1 MARLG
6 RGLDSLFGG
15 LDDEPEDLTLT
26 PKKKTNDKNEP
37 EKIVE
42 TKVVEK
48 IVEKPVE
55 KIVEKIVEKPVEKI
69 VEKIVEKPVE
79 KIIEKIVEV
88 PTGDP
93 TPREIP
99 LALID
104 RNLSQP
110 RKNFNEGALNE
121 LAQSIKAHGVI
132 QPIILVKNGDRYMIV
147 SGERR
152 FRASKLAGLKTIPAI
167 IKRYTEQEIAEI
179 SLIENLQREDL
190 NPIESAFAIR
200 ELVERF
206 NLTQEE
212 IAEKI
217 GKSRTAVTNTLRLLA
232 LRPEIVKMIERG
244 ELSAGHGKILVG
256 IEDRELQLKTA
267 LMAVQSKASVRELE
281 KYIQN
286 MSNLT
291 EARKRKATYVQSL
304 ELQDFSAQLQH
315 IFSTKATIQGTDR
328 KGKIII
334 EYFSKDDLDRI
345 YNILHR

>member
-1 MARLG
+1 MSSRLG
-6 RGLDSLFGG
+6 RGLDALFGG
-15 LDDEPEDLTLT
+15 IDEEPADLTMT
-26 PKKKTNDKNEP
+26 PKKSTTQKEQKTSAEP
-37 EKIVE
+37 KVVEKIVE
-42 TKVVEK
+42 KIVEK
-48 IVEKPVE
+48 PVERIVEKPVE
-55 KIVEKIVEKPVEKI
+55 KIVEKIVE
-69 VEKIVEKPVE
+69 
-79 KIIEKIVEV
+79 V
-88 PTGDP
+88 PGDP

-99 LALID
+99 IGLID

-110 RKNFNEGALNE
+110 RKNFNESALNE

-132 QPIILVKNGDRYMIV
+132 QPIILVKKGDRYMIV

-152 FRASKLAGLKTIPAI
+152 FRASKLAGLKTIPAV

-190 NPIESAFAIR
+190 NPIESAVAIR

-212 IAEKI
+212 IADKI

-244 ELSAGHGKILVG
+244 ELSAGHGKVLVG

-286 MSNLT
+286 MGNLT
-291 EARKRKATYVQSL
+291 EARKKKANYVQSL
-304 ELQDFSAQLQH
+304 ELQDFTAQIQR
-315 IFSTKATIQGTDR
+315 IFSTKASIQGTDR

>member
-1 MARLG
+1 MSSRLG
-6 RGLDSLFGG
+6 RGLDALFGG
-15 LDDEPEDLTLT
+15 IDDEPADLTMT
-26 PKKKTNDKNEP
+26 PQKSTAQKEQKTSTEP
-37 EKIVE
+37 KVVEKIVE
-42 TKVVEK
+42 KIVEK
-48 IVEKPVE
+48 PVERIVEKPVE
-55 KIVEKIVEKPVEKI
+55 KIVEKIVE
-69 VEKIVEKPVE
+69 
-79 KIIEKIVEV
+79 V
-88 PTGDP
+88 PGDP

-99 LALID
+99 IGLID

-110 RKNFNEGALNE
+110 RKNFNESALNE

-132 QPIILVKNGDRYMIV
+132 QPIILVKKGDRYMIV

-152 FRASKLAGLKTIPAI
+152 FRASKLAGLKTIPAV

-190 NPIESAFAIR
+190 NPIESAVAIR

-212 IAEKI
+212 IADKI

-244 ELSAGHGKILVG
+244 ELSAGHGKVLVG

-286 MSNLT
+286 MGNLT
-291 EARKRKATYVQSL
+291 EARKKKANYVQSL
-304 ELQDFSAQLQH
+304 ELQDFTAQIQR
-315 IFSTKATIQGTDR
+315 IFSTKASIQGTDR

>member
-1 MARLG
+1 MSSRLG
-6 RGLDSLFGG
+6 RGLDALFGG
-15 LDDEPEDLTLT
+15 IDDEPEDLVMT
-26 PKKKTNDKNEP
+26 PKKGTPAKTSSVATEP
-37 EKIVE
+37 
-42 TKVVEK
+42 KVVEK

-69 VEKIVEKPVE
+69 VEKIVE
-79 KIIEKIVEV
+79 V
-88 PTGDP
+88 PGDP

-99 LALID
+99 LGLID
-104 RNLSQP
+104 RNIGQP
-110 RKNFNEGALNE
+110 RKNFNENALNE

-132 QPIILVKNGDRYMIV
+132 QPIILVKKGDRYMIV

-190 NPIESAFAIR
+190 NPIESAFAIK

-244 ELSAGHGKILVG
+244 ELTAGHGKVLVG

-286 MSNLT
+286 MISTNQVP
-291 EARKRKATYVQSL
+291 KRKASYVQSL
-304 ELQDFSAQLQH
+304 ELQDFTTQLQRM
-315 IFSTKATIQGTDR
+315 FSTKASIQGNDR

-334 EYFSKDDLDRI
+334 EYYSKDDLDRI

>member
-1 MARLG
+1 MSSRLG
-6 RGLDSLFGG
+6 RGLDALFGG
-15 LDDEPEDLTLT
+15 IDEESADLTMT
-26 PKKKTNDKNEP
+26 PKKSTTQKEQKTSAEP
-37 EKIVE
+37 KVVEKIVE
-42 TKVVEK
+42 KIVEK
-48 IVEKPVE
+48 PVERIVEKPVE
-55 KIVEKIVEKPVEKI
+55 KIVEKIVE
-69 VEKIVEKPVE
+69 
-79 KIIEKIVEV
+79 V
-88 PTGDP
+88 PGDP

-99 LALID
+99 IGLID

-110 RKNFNEGALNE
+110 RKNFNESALNE

-132 QPIILVKNGDRYMIV
+132 QPIILVKKGDRYMIV

-152 FRASKLAGLKTIPAI
+152 FRASKLAGLKTIPAV

-190 NPIESAFAIR
+190 NPIESAVAIR

-212 IAEKI
+212 IADKI

-244 ELSAGHGKILVG
+244 ELSAGHGKVLVG

-286 MSNLT
+286 MGNLT
-291 EARKRKATYVQSL
+291 EARKKKANYVQSL
-304 ELQDFSAQLQH
+304 ELQDFTAQIQR
-315 IFSTKATIQGTDR
+315 IFSTKASIQGTDR

-334 EYFSKDDLDRI
+334 EYYSKDDLDRI

>member
-1 MARLG
+1 MSSRLG
-6 RGLDSLFGG
+6 RGLDALFGG
-15 LDDEPEDLTLT
+15 IDEEPADLTMT
-26 PKKKTNDKNEP
+26 PKKSTTQKEQKTSAEP
-37 EKIVE
+37 KVVEKIVE
-42 TKVVEK
+42 KIVEK
-48 IVEKPVE
+48 PVERIVEKPVE
-55 KIVEKIVEKPVEKI
+55 KIVEKIVE
-69 VEKIVEKPVE
+69 
-79 KIIEKIVEV
+79 V
-88 PTGDP
+88 PGDP

-99 LALID
+99 IGLID

-110 RKNFNEGALNE
+110 RKNFNESALNE

-132 QPIILVKNGDRYMIV
+132 QPIILVKKGDRYMIV

-152 FRASKLAGLKTIPAI
+152 FRASKLAGLKSIPAV

-190 NPIESAFAIR
+190 NPIESAVAIR

-212 IAEKI
+212 IADKI

-244 ELSAGHGKILVG
+244 ELSAGHGKVLVG

-286 MSNLT
+286 MGNLT
-291 EARKRKATYVQSL
+291 EARKKKANYVQSL
-304 ELQDFSAQLQH
+304 ELQDFTAQIQR
-315 IFSTKATIQGTDR
+315 IFSTKASIQGTDR

>member
-1 MARLG
+1 MSSRLG
-6 RGLDSLFGG
+6 RGLDALFGG
-15 LDDEPEDLTLT
+15 IDEPEDLVMT
-26 PKKKTNDKNEP
+26 PKKETPAKTSSVATEP
-37 EKIVE
+37 
-42 TKVVEK
+42 KVVEK

-69 VEKIVEKPVE
+69 VEKIVE
-79 KIIEKIVEV
+79 V
-88 PTGDP
+88 PGDP

-99 LALID
+99 LGLID
-104 RNLSQP
+104 RNIGQP
-110 RKNFNEGALNE
+110 RKNFNENALNE

-132 QPIILVKNGDRYMIV
+132 QPIILVKKGDRYMIV

-190 NPIESAFAIR
+190 NPIESAFAIK

-244 ELSAGHGKILVG
+244 ELTAGHGKVLVG

-286 MSNLT
+286 MISTNQVP
-291 EARKRKATYVQSL
+291 KRKASYVQSL
-304 ELQDFSAQLQH
+304 ELQDFTTQLQRM
-315 IFSTKATIQGTDR
+315 FSTKASIQGNDR

-334 EYFSKDDLDRI
+334 EYYSKDDLDRI

>member
-1 MARLG
+1 MGRLG

-15 LDDEPEDLTLT
+15 LDDEPDDLALT
-26 PKKKTNDKNEP
+26 PKKKTNNKNEP

-42 TKVVEK
+42 T
-48 IVEKPVE
+48 

-79 KIIEKIVEV
+79 KIVEKIVEV

-304 ELQDFSAQLQH
+304 ELQDFSAQLQR

>member
-1 MARLG
+1 MSSRLG
-6 RGLDSLFGG
+6 RGLDALFGG
-15 LDDEPEDLTLT
+15 IDDEPEDLVMT
-26 PKKKTNDKNEP
+26 PKKETPAKTSSVATEP
-37 EKIVE
+37 
-42 TKVVEK
+42 KVVEK

-55 KIVEKIVEKPVEKI
+55 KIVEKIVE
-69 VEKIVEKPVE
+69 
-79 KIIEKIVEV
+79 V
-88 PTGDP
+88 PGDP

-99 LALID
+99 LGLID
-104 RNLSQP
+104 RNIGQP
-110 RKNFNEGALNE
+110 RKNFNENALNE

-132 QPIILVKNGDRYMIV
+132 QPIILVKKGDRYMIV

-190 NPIESAFAIR
+190 NPIESAFAIK

-244 ELSAGHGKILVG
+244 ELTAGHGKVLVG

-286 MSNLT
+286 MISTNQVP
-291 EARKRKATYVQSL
+291 KRKASYVQSL
-304 ELQDFSAQLQH
+304 ELQDFTTQLQRM
-315 IFSTKATIQGTDR
+315 FSTKASIQGNDR

-334 EYFSKDDLDRI
+334 EYYSKDDLDRI

>member
-1 MARLG
+1 MSSRLG
-6 RGLDSLFGG
+6 RGLDALFGG
-15 LDDEPEDLTLT
+15 LDDEPEEIINKPSTKPQRVAENSSQSDHNTKPT
-26 PKKKTNDKNEP
+26 E
-37 EKIVE
+37 
-42 TKVVEK
+42 KVVEK

-55 KIVEKIVEKPVEKI
+55 RIVEKIVEKPVER
-69 VEKIVEKPVE
+69 VV
-79 KIIEKIVEV
+79 EKIVEV
-88 PTGDP
+88 PSSEP

-99 LALID
+99 LGLID

-110 RKNFNEGALNE
+110 RKNFNESALNE
-121 LAQSIKAHGVI
+121 LAQSIKTHGVI
-132 QPIILVKNGDRYMIV
+132 QPIILVKKGDRYMIV

-167 IKRYTEQEIAEI
+167 IKRYTDREIAEI
-179 SLIENLQREDL
+179 ALIENLQREDL
-190 NPIESAFAIR
+190 NPIESAQAIR
-200 ELVERF
+200 ELVDKY

-244 ELSAGHGKILVG
+244 ELTAGHGKVLVG

-286 MSNLT
+286 MGNLN

-304 ELQDFSAQLQH
+304 ELQDFTAQLQR
-315 IFSTKATIQGTDR
+315 IFSTKASIQGNDK